1 MKHEY
6 FEWNGVKSTSYGIY
20 VSEQPPI
27 MIPVERVE
35 YKDVAGK
42 SGSVAIT
49 EGERVYKDLT
59 MPVKCWA
66 KQDADLSIITRWI
79 RGQGR
84 ITFANRPEGYY
95 KGRLSSQ
102 AELSRFERTD
112 VREFTLSFRCEP
124 HLYLKANEE
133 IHMDAP
139 GQVRNLYNEEALPV
153 IQVIATGDFELTVNG
168 ELCRFTGITDGVTI
182 NSMIQEAYHN
192 EMNMNGLMEGDFPI
206 LLPGDN
212 EITWTE
218 NVTGIIITPNWR
230 KT

>member
-27 MIPVERVE
+27 MIPAERVE
-35 YKDVAGK
+35 YKDVAGR

-59 MPVKCWA
+59 MAVKCWA

-102 AELSRFERTD
+102 AELTRFERTD

-124 HLYLKANEE
+124 YLYLKANAE
-133 IHMDAP
+133 ITLDAP
-139 GQVRNLYNEEALPV
+139 GQVRNLYNEEALPI
-153 IQVIATGDFELTVNG
+153 IQVSATGDFELTVNG
-168 ELCRFTGITDGVTI
+168 GICKFTGITEGVTI

-192 EMNMNGLMEGDFPI
+192 ETNMNGCMTGDFPA

-218 NVTGIIITPNWR
+218 NATGIIITPNWR

>member
-1 MKHEY
+1 MRHEY
-6 FEWNGVKSTSYGIY
+6 FEWNGVKSTSYGVY

-27 MIPVERVE
+27 MVPVERVE
-35 YKDVAGK
+35 YKDVAGR

-59 MPVKCWA
+59 MAVKCWA
-66 KQDADLSIITRWI
+66 KVDADLSIITRWI

-102 AELSRFERTD
+102 AELKRFERSD

-124 HLYLKANEE
+124 YLYLKSNEK
-133 IHMDAP
+133 IQMNTT
-139 GQVRNLYNEEALPV
+139 GQVRNLYNEDALPI
-153 IQVIATGDFELTVNG
+153 IQVTATGDFELTVNG
-168 ELCRFTGITDGVTI
+168 EVCKFTGITEGVTI
-182 NSMIQEAYHN
+182 NSMIQEAYHGSTN
-192 EMNMNGLMEGDFPI
+192 INGKMTGDFPS
-206 LLPGDN
+206 LKPGDN
-212 EITWTE
+212 AITWTE
-218 NVTGIIITPNWR
+218 NVTGITITPNWR

>member
-1 MKHEY
+1 MRHEY
-6 FEWNGVKSTSYGIY
+6 FEWNGVKSTSYGVY

-27 MIPVERVE
+27 MVPVERVE
-35 YKDVAGK
+35 YKDVAGR

-59 MPVKCWA
+59 MAVKCWA
-66 KQDADLSIITRWI
+66 KKDADLAIITRWI

-102 AELSRFERTD
+102 AELKRFERSD

-124 HLYLKANEE
+124 YLYLKSNEK
-133 IHMDAP
+133 IQMTTT
-139 GQVRNLYNEEALPV
+139 GQVRNLYNEDALPI
-153 IQVIATGDFELTVNG
+153 IQVTATGDFELTVNG
-168 ELCRFTGITDGVTI
+168 EVCKFTGITEGVTI
-182 NSMIQEAYHN
+182 NSMIQEAYHGST
-192 EMNMNGLMEGDFPI
+192 NMNGKMTGDFPC
-206 LLPGDN
+206 LKPGDN
-212 EITWTE
+212 AITWTQ
-218 NVTGIIITPNWR
+218 NVTGITITPNWR